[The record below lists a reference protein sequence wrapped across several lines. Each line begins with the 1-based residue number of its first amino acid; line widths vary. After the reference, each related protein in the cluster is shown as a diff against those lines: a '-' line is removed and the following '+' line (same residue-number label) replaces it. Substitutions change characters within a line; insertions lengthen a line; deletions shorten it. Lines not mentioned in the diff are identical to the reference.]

1 MLFPSL
7 LLPTDFSWG
16 LSHQQLLYQISSTIA
31 TAAVYPPPFFILS
44 SSSFFLLSSPT
55 AASFDFAGSDQCRHR
70 YGTPNCRVRVMEV
83 STPIEQSAT
92 VRLSQRNGSCSP
104 NQYREIIFWLHR
116 FSIIYLL

>member
-7 LLPTDFSWG
+7 SLPTDFRWG

-31 TAAVYPPPFFILS
+31 TAAVYPPPFFFLS
-44 SSSFFLLSSPT
+44 SSSFSLHSSPT
-55 AASFDFAGSDQCRHR
+55 AASFDSPDLIRVDT
-70 YGTPNCRVRVMEV
+70 GTAPLTAESGIVA
-83 STPIEQSAT
+83 PIEQSAT
-92 VRLSQRNGSCSP
+92 VGLSQRYDSCSP